1 MNSHKLLHFSLYLK
15 QCAMQSHFLLHVF
28 WRNIKKGI
36 LLEKGFCTLSEETT
50 KGFYKN
56 QTLLTLD

>member
-1 MNSHKLLHFSLYLK
+1 MNNYKLFHYTLYLN
-15 QCAMQSHFLLHVF
+15 QYALQSHFF
-28 WRNIKKGI
+28 ITI
-36 LLEKGFCTLSEETT
+36 LLEKGFCTLSEVTT